1 MLLSDL
7 LLTPLNFLFTE
18 LWVDTSF
25 IIHMQEGLS
34 FSRGLSIIL
43 IIKIPPDDIDSPLVN
58 TWELVAQDSAAP
70 GYQSSHQGQSSDWDI
85 D

>member
-43 IIKIPPDDIDSPLVN
+43 IIKIPTDDIDSPLVN
-58 TWELVAQDSAAP
+58 TWESVAQDQQPQATSPPIRVRAVT
-70 GYQSSHQGQSSDWDI
+70 GT
-85 D
+85 